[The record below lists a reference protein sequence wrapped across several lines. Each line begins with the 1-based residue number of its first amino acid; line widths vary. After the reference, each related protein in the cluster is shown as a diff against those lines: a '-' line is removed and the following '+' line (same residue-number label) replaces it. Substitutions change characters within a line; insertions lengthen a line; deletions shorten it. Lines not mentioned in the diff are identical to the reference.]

1 MYERLLKIIKA
12 NVPNLDVSKVTEDSL
27 LVEDLGM
34 DSIAMLM
41 MSMSIEDEFGITF
54 DDLVVFKTVKDVL
67 NYLNE
72 HATK

>member
-72 HATK
+72 KDTK

>member
-1 MYERLLKIIKA
+1 MYERLLKIIKE

>member
-1 MYERLLKIIKA
+1 MYERLLKIIKES
-12 NVPNLDVSKVTEDSL
+12 VPNLDVSKVTEDSL